1 MIVYVQSVLIK
12 SNRRQKMKPGYKT
25 TEFWLT
31 IVSIVAPMVVGGL
44 TMPWSVIVPVVGAGI
59 YSIARGLAKGGV
71 WKGDVGKY
79 FETR

>member
-1 MIVYVQSVLIK
+1 
-12 SNRRQKMKPGYKT
+12 MKPGYKT

-44 TMPWSVIVPVVGAGI
+44 TTPWNVVVPVVASGL

-71 WKGDVGKY
+71 WKGDVGEY
-79 FETR
+79 FKGRP